1 MVKQLIFDLD
11 NTLYSP
17 RHGLEK
23 NVSKRVRE
31 FIASYLGLS
40 IEEAIAERKK
50 RITHYGTT
58 LEWLMAEK
66 GFTDIEAYFKA
77 VHPEDEADTLPP
89 DPELRSF
96 LQGLPCPYA
105 IMTNAPIE
113 HAERLLNRLGI
124 EDLFTEIFD
133 IRMLH
138 YKGKP
143 RSDAFHFVL
152 ESLKTKIEEALFID
166 DVPNYVEGFLNIG
179 GRGILIDEL
188 DEFPGYP
195 HEKIH
200 NLRDLASFLG

>member
-23 NVSKRVRE
+23 NVSRRVRE

-40 IEEAIAERKK
+40 IGEAIAERRK

-58 LEWLMAEK
+58 LEWLRAEK
-66 GFTDIEAYFKA
+66 GFTDIETYFKA

-96 LQGLPCPYA
+96 LQNLPCPYA
-105 IMTNAPIE
+105 IMTNANIE
-113 HAERLLNRLGI
+113 HAERILKHLEV

-133 IRMLH
+133 IRKLN
-138 YKGKP
+138 YRGKP

-152 ESLKTKIEEALFID
+152 DSLGSKIEETLFVD
-166 DVPNYVEGFLNIG
+166 DVPDYVKGFLNIG

-188 DEFPGYP
+188 DEFPDYP

-200 NLRDLASFLG
+200 TLRELTSFLS

>member
-23 NVSKRVRE
+23 NVSVRVRE

-40 IEEAIAERKK
+40 IEEAITERRK

-66 GFTDIEAYFKA
+66 GFTDIETYFEA
-77 VHPEDEADTLPP
+77 VHPKDEADTLPP

-105 IMTNAPIE
+105 IMTNASIE
-113 HAERLLNRLGI
+113 HAERLLKILGV
-124 EDLFTEIFD
+124 EDLFTDIFD
-133 IRMLH
+133 IRRLN

-143 RSDAFHFVL
+143 RPDAFQFVL
-152 ESLKTKIEEALFID
+152 KSLNSKIEETLFVD
-166 DVPNYVEGFLNIG
+166 DVPQYVKGFLNIG

-188 DEFPGYP
+188 DEFSDYP

-200 NLRDLASFLG
+200 NLQELASFLG

>member
-17 RHGLEK
+17 RYGLEA
-23 NVSKRVRE
+23 NVMNRVNKYV
-31 FIASYLGLS
+31 AAYLGIS
-40 IEEAIAERKK
+40 VEEAIAERGK
-50 RITHYGTT
+50 RIAHYGTT
-58 LEWLMAEK
+58 LEWLRNEK
-66 GFTDIEAYFKA
+66 GFVDIEDYFKA

-96 LQGLPCPYA
+96 LKGLPCPCA
-105 IMTNAPIE
+105 ILTNAPME
-113 HAERLLNRLGI
+113 HAERLLRLLGV

-133 IRMLH
+133 IRRLQ
-138 YKGKP
+138 YRGKP

-152 ESLKTKIEEALFID
+152 ESLYKKTEETLFID
-166 DVPNYVEGFLNIG
+166 DVPRYVEGFLNIG

-188 DEFPGYP
+188 DEFPDYP

-200 NLRDLASFLG
+200 FLRELGSFLG